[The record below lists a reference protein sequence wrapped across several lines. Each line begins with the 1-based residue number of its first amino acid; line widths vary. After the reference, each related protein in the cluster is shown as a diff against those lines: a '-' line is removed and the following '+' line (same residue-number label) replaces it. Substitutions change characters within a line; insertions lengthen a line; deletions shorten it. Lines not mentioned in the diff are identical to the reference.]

1 MCGWVLE
8 SLGGTV
14 ALVTTVV
21 MAALV
26 LMVPAMVVTVTVSR
40 TLCVD
45 LPNLSYLSVGM
56 LLEICPSGLLMS
68 VGRLS
73 VLGWLVVGV
82 FVSLAVSVFGV
93 TKTGVWSPI
102 AVVQMTHTVKAQV
115 DIR

>member
-45 LPNLSYLSVGM
+45 LPNLSYL
-56 LLEICPSGLLMS
+56 
-68 VGRLS
+68 
-73 VLGWLVVGV
+73 
-82 FVSLAVSVFGV
+82 
-93 TKTGVWSPI
+93 
-102 AVVQMTHTVKAQV
+102 
-115 DIR
+115 